1 VREKEEGCYQRCGS
15 HNMRV
20 KDNAAWVSKFEHV
33 RERRW
38 SLPFRLWVAAEG
50 FEERVNV
57 MKAVFKGD

>member
-1 VREKEEGCYQRCGS
+1 
-15 HNMRV
+15 MRV